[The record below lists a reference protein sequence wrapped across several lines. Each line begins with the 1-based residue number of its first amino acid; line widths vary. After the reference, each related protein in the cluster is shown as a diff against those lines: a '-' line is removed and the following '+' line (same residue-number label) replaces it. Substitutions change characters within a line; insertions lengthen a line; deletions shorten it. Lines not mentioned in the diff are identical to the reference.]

1 MSEFYLGVSKV
12 PDQNLLFTNIT
23 NIVLIVLFLVYRHRV
38 KINQTHIEE
47 LRNALRE
54 TIIQMSN
61 MTCVCVRLDYQ
72 TGKVSK
78 QVVIDVVLSQP
89 IQDSLKIEH
98 LKFAGVTY
106 EEIKEKTDEAFRSY
120 FEQMGEKENNTPI
133 NG

>member
-1 MSEFYLGVSKV
+1 MLEFYLGAKKV

-23 NIVLIVLFLVYRHRV
+23 NIVLIILFLVYRHRV
-38 KINQTHIEE
+38 KTNQTHIEE
-47 LRNALRE
+47 LRNVIRE
-54 TIIQMSN
+54 AIIQLCN
-61 MTCVCVRLDYQ
+61 LTCICVRLDYQ
-72 TGKVSK
+72 TGKVPK

-106 EEIKEKTDEAFRSY
+106 EEIKEKSNEVIRSY
-120 FEQMGEKENNTPI
+120 FKQMGEKENNAQT